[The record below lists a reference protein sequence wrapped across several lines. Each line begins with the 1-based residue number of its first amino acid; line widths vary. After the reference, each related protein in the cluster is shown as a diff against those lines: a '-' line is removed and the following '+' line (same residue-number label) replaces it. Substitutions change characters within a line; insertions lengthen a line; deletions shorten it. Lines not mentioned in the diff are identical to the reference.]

1 MNIDVNLSSSEFYVN
16 ITFNVYNSTGTLV
29 QTQGPSKVND
39 SLELPLTFTISS
51 SLSDGIY
58 IINMTVADLVNNENI
73 KKEGFSAD
81 SSQITGSFDNN
92 LRSEALS
99 ALVMLGIKR
108 SVAQKSIETVL
119 RNSENNITLELLIKL
134 SLQAS

>member
-1 MNIDVNLSSSEFYVN
+1 MIRTFGPHPFGARFARPGSFATGRTELSSC
-16 ITFNVYNSTGTLV
+16 IG
-29 QTQGPSKVND
+29 QDK
-39 SLELPLTFTISS
+39 
-51 SLSDGIY
+51 
-58 IINMTVADLVNNENI
+58 I